1 MDTPT
6 SVQTNTVDHV
16 AVEISTASYDSLVI
30 PLKEKMETIATASC
44 IRRVSKSLLEKS
56 ENQYIP
62 QKISIGL
69 FHHDNTNILKSM
81 EEHKWRYLYSLLN
94 RKPHLEATLDKCVK
108 TLRELEHKAML
119 CYEDHE
125 QIKLSSNQFVEIML
139 VDAGFLIE
147 LFLKYAIK
155 GLKRRGDYVFNTSGL
170 LYELRCDMLLLENQ
184 IPYFILQRLFEIVPI
199 PQQCKLSLTEL
210 AFRFFRDMIPGDHRI
225 HLAKF
230 GQEGNHLLDLI
241 RHCFLPTIPRVKA
254 EQEVINIRS
263 SSSDLLDKATK
274 LKAGGIKLKKAST
287 CQDLLDIKFAK
298 GVLEIP
304 PIQVHQYTERLFR
317 NLIAFEQCGNS
328 EAMAQQHISSYVLLM
343 KCLLVDEKDVKLL
356 KHKEILTN
364 YDVIDKKQVTT
375 LFQRLG
381 EEMNVMENV
390 NEFYYD
396 GLCEQVK
403 GYKRSR
409 NLQLQHWKPMK
420 PGYLQQPLPR
430 IAVVIAVLL
439 FLFILVGAL
448 LSIIS
453 FFRHRF

>member
-1 MDTPT
+1 MATPT
-6 SVQTNTVDHV
+6 EQTDILDHV
-16 AVEISTASYDSLVI
+16 AIEIPIHAYDSLVI
-30 PLKEKMETIATASC
+30 PLKERMETIATARC
-44 IRRVSKSLLEKS
+44 ICRVNESLLKKN

-62 QKISIGL
+62 QNISIGP
-69 FHHDNTNILKSM
+69 FHQEKNNLKSM
-81 EEHKWRYLYSLLN
+81 EVHKWRYLYSLLN

-108 TLRELEHKAML
+108 TLRELEHKARL

-125 QIKLSSNQFVEIML
+125 QIKIPSNEFVELML

-199 PQQCKLSLTEL
+199 PEHCKLSLTEL
-210 AFRFFRDMIPGDHRI
+210 AFRFFKDMIPGDHRL
-225 HLAKF
+225 HLVKF

-241 RHCFLPTIPRVKA
+241 RHCFLPTIPRVKVKK
-254 EQEVINIRS
+254 EEGIRA
-263 SSSDLLDKATK
+263 LPYKATK
-274 LKAGGIKLKKAST
+274 LKAAGIKLKKAST
-287 CQDLLDIKFAK
+287 EDLLDIKFVK
-298 GVLEIP
+298 GVLQIP

-317 NLIAFEQCGNS
+317 NLIAFEQCGSQNTL
-328 EAMAQQHISSYVLLM
+328 HISSYVLLM
-343 KCLLVDEKDVKLL
+343 KSLLQDEKDMKLL
-356 KHKEILTN
+356 KRKQILTN
-364 YDVIDKKQVTT
+364 YDFIEKKQVTT
-375 LFQRLG
+375 LFQRLC
-381 EEMNVMENV
+381 EEMNVMEKV

-403 GYKRSR
+403 EDKRTSW
-409 NLQLQHWKPMK
+409 QLQNWKPMK

-430 IAVVIAVLL
+430 IVIVIAVLL
-439 FLFILVGAL
+439 IILILVGAL
-448 LSIIS
+448 FSIIS